1 MKMSAFLV
9 VYVGRASGTPR
20 KRRYVSVVF
29 VAVNVVSDTLADS
42 GTEIVGIS
50 VLVPGLLGGVAGKN
64 WRALRVAAPGSDV
77 KSSRA
82 DWICP

>member
-64 WRALRVAAPGSDV
+64 WRALRVAAPGSEV